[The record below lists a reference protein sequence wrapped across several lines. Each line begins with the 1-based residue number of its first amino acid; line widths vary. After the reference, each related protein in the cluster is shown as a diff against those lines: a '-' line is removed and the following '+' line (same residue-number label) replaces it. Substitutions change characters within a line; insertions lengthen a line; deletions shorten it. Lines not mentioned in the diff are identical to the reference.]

1 MNHTQHCIQD
11 ISSCPPLRC
20 RDLREARD
28 FLTILLPHSQGIL
41 DTRWRSG
48 KILGHQLSH
57 TFHTDTR
64 RTSRK
69 GSSASGGIGRTW
81 KKGTEKGEDE
91 FYLSPWCMGITDL
104 QWGSVILIDLNK
116 KYLNSNFISFSDLCL
131 RPENHS
137 VPVFC
142 GSDTVEWRIIIVGN
156 EYPALSMDVLWN
168 HPL

>member
-11 ISSCPPLRC
+11 TSSCPPLRC

-48 KILGHQLSH
+48 KILSHQLSH

-81 KKGTEKGEDE
+81 KKGTEKGGDE
-91 FYLSPWCMGITDL
+91 FHLSHFQYCGAW
-104 QWGSVILIDLNK
+104 LIDLNK
-116 KYLNSNFISFSDLCL
+116 NTWIVISSPSLISVCARRTILCPFSAEAILSNEEESLEMRIELYLWMC
-131 RPENHS
+131 
-137 VPVFC
+137 C
-142 GSDTVEWRIIIVGN
+142 GITGHNQFVE
-156 EYPALSMDVLWN
+156 
-168 HPL
+168 